1 VFTCSVALRGTQT
14 ERANALEWLEQ
25 TVGHSLFR
33 DLDPILSRNAG
44 TAGVQADTASAL
56 RALRHDED
64 PWIEACVAAVSHRL
78 GLDGPGN
85 EAAGASMDLIETV
98 FLLQGVDLLKDARS
112 AHLAL
117 LASIADEV
125 SVEKGTR
132 LIREGEPTDAL
143 YVVVRGAVD
152 LRGIGDRLTI
162 GEGGAFG
169 TWALIDESPSPV
181 EAVAAEP
188 TRVLRILRG
197 EFHDLV
203 TDHPELAIGL
213 LQGLARRIRSLVA

>member
-1 VFTCSVALRGTQT
+1 M
-14 ERANALEWLEQ
+14 E
-25 TVGHSLFR
+25 
-33 DLDPILSRNAG
+33 
-44 TAGVQADTASAL
+44 
-56 RALRHDED
+56 
-64 PWIEACVAAVSHRL
+64 
-78 GLDGPGN
+78 
-85 EAAGASMDLIETV
+85 LIETV
-98 FLLQGVDLLKDARS
+98 FQLLGVDLLKDARS

-117 LASIADEV
+117 LAIIADEV
-125 SVEKGTR
+125 SVEKGTC

-143 YVVVRGAVD
+143 YVVVRGTVD

>member
-1 VFTCSVALRGTQT
+1 
-14 ERANALEWLEQ
+14 
-25 TVGHSLFR
+25 
-33 DLDPILSRNAG
+33 
-44 TAGVQADTASAL
+44 
-56 RALRHDED
+56 
-64 PWIEACVAAVSHRL
+64 
-78 GLDGPGN
+78 
-85 EAAGASMDLIETV
+85 MDLIETV

-117 LASIADEV
+117 LASIADEI
-125 SVEKGTR
+125 SVEKGTS

-143 YVVVRGAVD
+143 YIVVRGAVE
-152 LRGIGDRLTI
+152 LHGLGDHLTI

-169 TWALIDESPSPV
+169 TWALIDESASPV
-181 EAVAAEP
+181 EAVAAQP
-188 TRVLRILRG
+188 TRVLRILRE